1 MDIIWRLRILLFYL
15 LISAFTIVAFLIIVL
30 PLTFIQISYKH
41 KYKIAIIFSNV
52 FIYLAKYIC
61 GLKYKVSGLEKLS
74 SPPYVVVANHQ
85 SFWENVFMQIIFPEH
100 TWVIKRELFNIP
112 FFGWGFRLVDPI
124 AIDRSRSNS
133 INQILEQ
140 GQQKLLSKQC
150 LIIFPEGTR
159 ILPHQTTKFKASAA
173 KLTLLAKVPLVI
185 MVHNAGLFW
194 PKGFWLKKPGTI
206 EVKIVEVMQIEQ
218 LKNYD
223 ARSLTAYIEEVINRE
238 KQKLL

>member
-133 INQILEQ
+133 INQILNLIFEHHQ
-140 GQQKLLSKQC
+140 LGLVVFCVTMMSNNPKSTRTSKKVC
-150 LIIFPEGTR
+150 LI
-159 ILPHQTTKFKASAA
+159 
-173 KLTLLAKVPLVI
+173 
-185 MVHNAGLFW
+185 
-194 PKGFWLKKPGTI
+194 
-206 EVKIVEVMQIEQ
+206 
-218 LKNYD
+218 
-223 ARSLTAYIEEVINRE
+223 
-238 KQKLL
+238 